1 MKSRRRS
8 LVDEVLKG
16 LGKKVDFAEDA
27 SEYLNRNRSFSAPY
41 QISHASLF
49 YTIHP
54 GVFAP
59 DLFEDT
65 FFFMDVIPWRLSGSF
80 LEIGC
85 GAGLISIKAALRN
98 YDRVLATDISQA
110 AINNCIANVRLHS
123 LESIVET
130 RESDVFSNIDP
141 REKFDQIFWNL
152 PFIWTDKEP
161 DDDLEATLYD
171 LHYRGLKSFLR
182 AAREHANPE
191 ADILLGF
198 SDSSGQTEAVN
209 VLADEQGFAIRTVA
223 EKCFDDGFNLQ
234 LLKFE

>member
-1 MKSRRRS
+1 MKSNQKPI
-8 LVDEVLKG
+8 DEKVLKS
-16 LGKKVDFAEDA
+16 LGRKRDVADDA
-27 SEYLNRNRSFSAPY
+27 DEYLNKKRAVSEPY
-41 QISHASLF
+41 QIFHEGLH

-65 FFFMDVIPWRLSGSF
+65 YFFMDAIPWRSSGSF

-85 GAGLISIKAALRN
+85 GSGLISIKAALQN
-98 YDRVLATDISQA
+98 CHRVLATDISQA
-110 AINNCIANVRLHS
+110 AIKNCIANVNRHS
-123 LESIVET
+123 LESTVEI
-130 RESDVFSNIDP
+130 RESDVFSNIGP
-141 REKFDQIFWNL
+141 QEKFDQIFWNL

-171 LHYRGLKSFLR
+171 LHYRGLKRFLR
-182 AAREHANPE
+182 DAREHTNPE

-198 SDSSGQTEAVN
+198 SDSSGQVEAVN
-209 VLADEQGFAIRTVA
+209 ILADEQGFDVKTVA